1 MSPRM
6 TCAMPGTPFCV
17 QAKLHTRHVI
27 QREELS
33 VREHM
38 GMILRFLRDN
48 GGFVEFWRMFDV
60 TLGAPV
66 IVVHFLAMLELARE
80 PAGDDPERNLLRRFT

>member
-1 MSPRM
+1 
-6 TCAMPGTPFCV
+6 
-17 QAKLHTRHVI
+17 
-27 QREELS
+27 
-33 VREHM
+33 
-38 GMILRFLRDN
+38 MILRFLRDN

-80 PAGDDPERNLLRRFT
+80 HLLEMTQSETFAPIYVRLVDR